1 MSHSDT
7 IKTLPTNGVLL
18 ASTHDVEHA
27 AYKIEGETTYAIQ
40 FHPEVYHST
49 DGKQLLQNF
58 LVDIAGLEQDWTPDS
73 FVDETVADL
82 KAKLK
87 KDKVVLGLSGGVDS
101 TVAAILLNKAIGD
114 NLYCIFVNNGLLRK
128 NEFSSVLKQYE
139 GMGLNVKGVD
149 ASARFL
155 NALAG
160 VDDPEL
166 KRKAIGRV
174 FIEVFDD
181 EAHLIKD
188 VKWLAQGT
196 IYPDVIESVSA
207 TGGPSATIKSHHNV
221 GGLPDF
227 MKLKVV
233 EPLKALFKDEVRRVG
248 ASMGIDPQ
256 LLGRHPFPGPGLAI
270 RILGDITAE
279 KVRILQDVDAI
290 FINGLREWGL
300 YDKVWQAGAMLLPV
314 NSVGVMGDER
324 TYEKC
329 VALRAVESTDGMTAD
344 WVNLPYEFLQKTSN
358 DIINKVKGVNRVVYD
373 ISSKP
378 PATIEWE

>member
-1 MSHSDT
+1 M
-7 IKTLPTNGVLL
+7 L

-82 KAKLK
+82 KAKLQ

-155 NALAG
+155 DALAG

-248 ASMGIDPQ
+248 ASM
-256 LLGRHPFPGPGLAI
+256 
-270 RILGDITAE
+270 
-279 KVRILQDVDAI
+279 
-290 FINGLREWGL
+290 
-300 YDKVWQAGAMLLPV
+300 
-314 NSVGVMGDER
+314 
-324 TYEKC
+324 
-329 VALRAVESTDGMTAD
+329 
-344 WVNLPYEFLQKTSN
+344 
-358 DIINKVKGVNRVVYD
+358 
-373 ISSKP
+373 
-378 PATIEWE
+378 